1 MGLVN
6 TNEQLLGRYGLKNFR
21 ERQESIDALKKK
33 KLIYKEFLKD
43 QILNHGRIDLLMTE
57 VLGYEVKD
65 FHLGLYYAAKR
76 NPLVIANTPEKRQ
89 RWNLTLAPRGFGK
102 STCLN
107 ISRCILEILK
117 NPNIR
122 ILIASKTD
130 TNAVAFLSEI
140 KQKLQRKSLTDIF
153 GIQQGSPWND
163 GNIRVAPRTS
173 DCKEDTVETIGIGG
187 ALASKHYDIIIADD
201 LIDEA
206 NSMTEGQREKIHT
219 WFFKVLDPT
228 LEPHGEM
235 SVIGTRYNP
244 EDLYGYLIANV
255 LHSKD
260 ENGKKR
266 KHYQILPS
274 LIRKHDVTHKTSDKE
289 KYLSLWPEKCSV
301 KFLLKK
307 RKILGTIIFNTQY
320 QNDVEAMK
328 GKIFKIDWFKYFKPD
343 AVNVHDLKIFQGIDL
358 AIKQSESADKFAHVT
373 IGVHPKSRNI
383 YILDYYNSVT
393 HYNDQ
398 KRITKEMFYRYD
410 PIRVAVEANGY
421 QSAFLQDIATDEE
434 LASIRAIPIFTEKDK
449 ITRAWKLSAYFE
461 RGQVFFKEGMTEF
474 IEQLLKFPHG
484 RYKDLFDALDN
495 AMTCAFGGTK
505 RIRDR
510 EPGII

>member
-1 MGLVN
+1 MGAASS
-6 TNEQLLGRYGLKNFR
+6 NEQLLGRYGLQSFR
-21 ERQESIDALKKK
+21 RRQVRIEKLKKK
-33 KLIYKEFLKD
+33 KLIHKAYLKD
-43 QILNHGRIDLLMTE
+43 QILNHDRIDLLMTE
-57 VLGYEVKD
+57 VLGYEIKD
-65 FHLGLYYAAKR
+65 FHLGLYLSNKK
-76 NPLVIANTPEKRQ
+76 NSLVISNNEDKNQ

-140 KQKLQRKSLTDIF
+140 KQKLQRKALTDIF
-153 GIQQGSPWND
+153 GPQQGSPWND
-163 GNIRVAPRTS
+163 GNIRVATRTS
-173 DCKEDTVETIGIGG
+173 DNKEDTIETIGIGG
-187 ALASKHYDIIIADD
+187 ALASKHYDLIIADD

-206 NSMTEGQREKIHT
+206 NSMTEGQREKILT
-219 WFFKVLDPT
+219 WFLKVLDPT

-235 SVIGTRYNP
+235 SIIGTRYNP
-244 EDLYGYLIANV
+244 EDLYGYLIVNV
-255 LHSKD
+255 LHSKG
-260 ENGKKR
+260 EGGR
-266 KHYQILPS
+266 IRRHYQVLPS
-274 LIRKHDVTHKTSDKE
+274 LLKIKGVGRGTRESKRYT
-289 KYLSLWPEKCSV
+289 SLWPEKCSV
-301 KFLLKK
+301 EFLLKK
-307 RKILGTIIFNTQY
+307 RRILGTIIFNTQY

-328 GKIFKIDWFKYFKPD
+328 GKIFKIDWFKYFSLQSI
-343 AVNVHDLKIFQGIDL
+343 NLSELKIFQGIDL

-373 IGVHPKSRNI
+373 IGIHPRTKNI
-383 YILDYYNSVT
+383 YVLDYFNEVT

-398 KRITKEMFYRYD
+398 KRVTKEMFYKYD

-421 QSAFLQDIATDEE
+421 QQAFLQDINTDDE
-434 LASIRAIPIFTEKDK
+434 LASIRTTPLFTEKDK
-449 ITRAWKLSAYFE
+449 TTRAWKLSAYFE
-461 RGQVFFKEGMTEF
+461 RGQVFFREGMNEF
-474 IEQLLKFPHG
+474 VEHLLQFPHG

-495 AMTCAFGGTK
+495 AISCAFGGAR

>member
-1 MGLVN
+1 MGAPN
-6 TNEQLLGRYGLKNFR
+6 ASEQLLGRYGLKNFKR
-21 ERQESIDALKKK
+21 RQSHIENLRKK
-33 KLIYKEFLKD
+33 KLIHREYLKD
-43 QILNHGRIDLLMTE
+43 QILNHDRIDLLMTE
-57 VLGYEVKD
+57 ILGYEIKD
-65 FHLGLYYAAKR
+65 FHLGLYLANKR
-76 NPLVIANTPEKRQ
+76 NSLVISNTDNKCQ
-89 RWNLTLAPRGFGK
+89 LWNLTLAPRGFGK

-140 KQKLQRKSLTDIF
+140 KQKLQRQTLIEIF
-153 GIQQGSPWND
+153 GPQQGSPWND
-163 GNIRVAPRTS
+163 GNIRVATRTA
-173 DCKEDTVETIGIGG
+173 DNKEDTIETIGIGG
-187 ALASKHYDIIIADD
+187 ALASKHYDLVIADD

-206 NSMTEGQREKIHT
+206 NSMTEGQREKIQT

-235 SVIGTRYNP
+235 SIIGTRYNP
-244 EDLYGYLIANV
+244 EDLYGYLISNV
-255 LHSKD
+255 LFSKTED
-260 ENGKKR
+260 GKIR

-274 LIRKHDVTHKTSDKE
+274 LLRIRGLSQRIKE
-289 KYLSLWPEKCSV
+289 SQKYTSLWPEKCSV
-301 KFLLKK
+301 DFLLKK
-307 RKILGTIIFNTQY
+307 RRILGTIIFNTQY

-328 GKIFKIDWFKYFKPD
+328 GKIFKIDWFKFFSPQSI
-343 AVNVHDLKIFQGIDL
+343 HLTELKVFQGIDL

-373 IGVHPKSRNI
+373 IGVHPRTKNI
-383 YILDYYNSVT
+383 YVLDYFNEVT

-398 KRITKEMFYRYD
+398 KRITKEMFYKYD

-421 QSAFLQDIATDEE
+421 QRAFLQDINTDNE
-434 LASIRAIPIFTEKDK
+434 LASIRSIPIFTEKDK
-449 ITRAWKLSAYFE
+449 TTRAWKLSAYFE
-461 RGQVFFKEGMTEF
+461 RGQVFFSEGMNEF
-474 IEQLLKFPHG
+474 VEHLLQFPHG

-495 AMTCAFGGTK
+495 AITCAFGGIK